1 MKRGFKRIILAV
13 VTVLTLYAAPC
24 LAADD
29 GDDTTEPDLSPEP
42 QALRDGS
49 GLWRDTKYFLG
60 YQFGAIAILYVMPE
74 SVSGWS
80 NEQKEDYSLS
90 VWWEN
95 TTHPEN
101 DSDVFYINYI
111 LHPYW
116 GASYFVRARE
126 RGFNNWQSFGYST
139 LLSTLFEFGV
149 EAGAEEPSKQDLW
162 VTPVIGSMV
171 GLYFMHLRDNV
182 RGRDAERGFRSTG
195 DQWIWVLTDPLG
207 SLNQQFDKW
216 FGWDTEVELRPYRM
230 QMDVEQIG
238 CRCVGSPS
246 GHALSADRF
255 QQPRIN
261 LELRAV
267 QRLQVDLPYFLV
279 GNLGSLEPRQF
290 TFVVDLQPPDTD
302 VPNTRHGYALAIES
316 CAEVC
321 VYVVPGPYRIT
332 TIRDLGDLL
341 RHVPGA

>member
-1 MKRGFKRIILAV
+1 MTRIAMKRGWRQIILAGA
-13 VTVLTLYAAPC
+13 TALTLYAAPC

-29 GDDTTEPDLSPEP
+29 GDDTTAPDLSVEPEV
-42 QALRDGS
+42 LRDGA

-60 YQFGAIAILYVMPE
+60 YQFAAIGILYLMPE

-80 NEQKEDYSLS
+80 DEQKEDYSLS

-126 RGFNNWQSFGYST
+126 RGYNNWQSFGYST

-182 RGRDAERGFRSTG
+182 RSRDAERGFRSTG
-195 DQWIWVLTDPLG
+195 DKWIWVLTDPLG
-207 SLNQQFDKW
+207 SLNQQFDEW

-238 CRCVGSPS
+238 DSKAPVTEESDYAYG
-246 GHALSADRF
+246 L
-255 QQPRIN
+255 QLQ
-261 LELRAV
+261 LRW
-267 QRLQVDLPYFLV
+267 
-279 GNLGSLEPRQF
+279 
-290 TFVVDLQPPDTD
+290 
-302 VPNTRHGYALAIES
+302 
-316 CAEVC
+316 
-321 VYVVPGPYRIT
+321 
-332 TIRDLGDLL
+332 
-341 RHVPGA
+341 